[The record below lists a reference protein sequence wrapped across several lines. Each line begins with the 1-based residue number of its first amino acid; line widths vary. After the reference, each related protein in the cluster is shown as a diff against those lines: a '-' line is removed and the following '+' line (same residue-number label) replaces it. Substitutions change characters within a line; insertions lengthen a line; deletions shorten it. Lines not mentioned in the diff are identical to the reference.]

1 MSNPLFPIVEKYIAD
16 TDMLNKLKG
25 NQAQLYRIIGQGKTK
40 SKELDFLPADVER
53 KMELVAFKPFKGK
66 DTPEGVRGEI
76 EKVKRELESE
86 LAALKK
92 RDVQKR
98 LANQTLRSLE
108 GVKCGTKDNH
118 FFAGRLV
125 LMMDK
130 SGKKWSWCLTP
141 HYPIISNIPPDPEY
155 LAKSYHEAEKLL
167 SDIIMPAE
175 IFDLQLNLAWT
186 LAKRKFSMGDR
197 VLIIDV
203 ARMYKVAG
211 QPDKFWNTPK
221 KGNFVDLPDAA
232 FIANLINWRR
242 SSSDKKTDF
251 KLQQATMQQALST
264 KAKVFYMPSNN
275 EGTQTRPV
283 VYISKRS

>member
-1 MSNPLFPIVEKYIAD
+1 MPELLFPAVEKYIAD

-40 SKELDFLPADVER
+40 SKELEFPPTDIER
-53 KMELVAFKPFKGK
+53 KMELVAFKPFKK
-66 DTPEGVRGEI
+66 KSIPEKVRKEI
-76 EKVKRELESE
+76 EEVKNSLDSE
-86 LAALKK
+86 LAKLKK

-98 LANQTLRSLE
+98 LSNQTLRSLT
-108 GVKCGTKDNH
+108 GVKTGMKDNH
-118 FFAGRLV
+118 FFAGRLI
-125 LMMDK
+125 LITDK
-130 SGKKWSWCLTP
+130 AGKKWSWCLTP
-141 HYPIISNIPPDPEY
+141 HYPIISNIPPDFEC
-155 LAKSYHEAEKLL
+155 LSKSYHEAEKLL
-167 SDIIMPAE
+167 NIIIMPAD
-175 IFDLQLNLAWT
+175 IFDLRLNLAWII
-186 LAKRKFSMGDR
+186 ARRFSRGDK

-211 QPDKFWNTPK
+211 QLEKFWNAPK

-242 SSSDKKTDF
+242 KTGIEKTDF

-283 VYISKRS
+283 VYITKRS

>member
-1 MSNPLFPIVEKYIAD
+1 MVEPLFPEVEQYIVE

-25 NQAQLYRIIGQGKTK
+25 NEAQLYRILGQGKTK
-40 SKELDFLPADVER
+40 SKELDMSPAEIER
-53 KMELVAFKPFKGK
+53 KMELVAFKPLKGREV
-66 DTPEGVRGEI
+66 PHNVRDEI
-76 EKVKRELESE
+76 DAVKHSLDSE
-86 LAALKK
+86 LANLKK

-98 LANQTLRSLE
+98 LANQTLRSLDIVNS
-108 GVKCGTKDNH
+108 GMKDNH

-125 LMMDK
+125 FAADK
-130 SGKKWSWCLTP
+130 AGKNWSWCLTP
-141 HYPIISNIPPDPEY
+141 HYPIISKIPPDPEY
-155 LAKSYHEAEKLL
+155 LAKSYYEAEKLL
-167 SDIIMPAE
+167 GEIIMPAE
-175 IFDLQLNLAWT
+175 IFDVRLKLAWM
-186 LAKRKFSMGDR
+186 LARHFSLGDN

-211 QPDKFWNTPK
+211 QPEKFWNTPK

-242 SSSDKKTDF
+242 QSGFEKTNF
-251 KLQQATMQQALST
+251 KLTQATVHQALGP

-283 VYISKRS
+283 VYITKR

>member
-1 MSNPLFPIVEKYIAD
+1 MSNPLFPEVEKYIAE

-40 SKELDFLPADVER
+40 SKELDFFPAIVER
-53 KMELVAFKPFKGK
+53 KMELVSFKPLKGK
-66 DTPEGVRGEI
+66 DIPLAVSREI
-76 EKVKRELESE
+76 ESVKQTLDTE
-86 LAALKK
+86 LAQLKK
-92 RDVQKR
+92 RDAQKR
-98 LANQTLRSLE
+98 LSNQTLRSLE
-108 GVKCGTKDNH
+108 NVKTGSKDNH
-118 FFAGRLV
+118 FFAGRLI
-125 LMMDK
+125 LINDK
-130 SGKKWSWCLTP
+130 AGQKWSWCLTP
-141 HYPIISNIPPDPEY
+141 HYPIISNIPPDSEY
-155 LAKSYHEAEKLL
+155 LADSYQEAEKLL
-167 SDIIMPAE
+167 NEIILPAE
-175 IFDLQLNLAWT
+175 IFDLRLNLAWIM
-186 LAKRKFSMGDR
+186 ARRVSRGDK

-242 SSSDKKTDF
+242 QTGIEKTDF
-251 KLQQATMQQALST
+251 KLQQATMQQALNT

-283 VYISKRS
+283 VYITKRS

>member
-1 MSNPLFPIVEKYIAD
+1 MTELLFPAVEKYIAD

-40 SKELDFLPADVER
+40 SKELEFPPTDIER
-53 KMELVAFKPFKGK
+53 KMELVAFKPLKGK
-66 DTPEGVRGEI
+66 NIPEEVRKEI
-76 EKVKRELESE
+76 EEVKHALDSE
-86 LAALKK
+86 FAKLKN
-92 RDVQKR
+92 RDMQKR
-98 LANQTLRSLE
+98 LSNQTLRSLT
-108 GVKCGTKDNH
+108 GVKTGMKDNH
-118 FFAGRLV
+118 FFAGRLILV
-125 LMMDK
+125 TDK

-141 HYPIISNIPPDPEY
+141 HYPIISNIPPDPKY
-155 LAKSYHEAEKLL
+155 LANSYYEAEKRLN
-167 SDIIMPAE
+167 DIIMPAD
-175 IFDLQLNLAWT
+175 IFDIRLNMAWNLA
-186 LAKRKFSMGDR
+186 RNFSRGSK

-242 SSSDKKTDF
+242 QSGIEKTDF
-251 KLQQATMQQALST
+251 KLTQATMQQALGKNT
-264 KAKVFYMPSNN
+264 KVFYMPSNN

-283 VYISKRS
+283 VYITKRS